1 MLAENAGLVC
11 DWEGERNRIHVQIPA
26 GPKLGLL
33 GFELHILMLSD
44 SLTPK
49 WGHSRGAA
57 HELRTAA
64 LCGGQVQLEERV
76 RENQS
81 EFG

>member
-1 MLAENAGLVC
+1 MTG
-11 DWEGERNRIHVQIPA
+11 EGE
-26 GPKLGLL
+26 KLNPFWDQL
-33 GFELHILMLSD
+33 GFELHILILLE

>member
-1 MLAENAGLVC
+1 MQAWFVTEREREIESMFKSQLVPNW
-11 DWEGERNRIHVQIPA
+11 DQ
-26 GPKLGLL
+26 L
-33 GFELHILMLSD
+33 GFELHILMLLD